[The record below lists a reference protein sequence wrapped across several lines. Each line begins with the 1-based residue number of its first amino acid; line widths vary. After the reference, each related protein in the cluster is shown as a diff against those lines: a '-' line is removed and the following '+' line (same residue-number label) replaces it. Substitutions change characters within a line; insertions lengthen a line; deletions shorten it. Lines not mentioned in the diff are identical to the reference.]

1 MILAS
6 CLVYPFSMRMKP
18 SYPANNLRGRIC
30 MGQGITFESL
40 TNVSSTVNAIVI
52 AIAGVLLFW
61 MFFFNKT
68 TEKFL
73 KKKSSSNFNSDHR
86 YIALPGM
93 ISRNIFCC
101 FRRNF
106 INFTDTKRIILDLL
120 FALVLEWFGYKF
132 IMITETVTNND
143 LLIYSF
149 IYSFLCDLYFLI
161 FLPFLWIYKSWKGN
175 WAGWT
180 NGSRKRM
187 KFIMTG
193 SALILPENC

>member
-1 MILAS
+1 
-6 CLVYPFSMRMKP
+6 MRMKP
-18 SYPANNLRGRIC
+18 SYPANNLRERIC

-52 AIAGVLLFW
+52 ALAGVLLFW

-73 KKKSSSNFNSDHR
+73 KKKSSRNFNSDHR
-86 YIALPGM
+86 YIASLGIM
-93 ISRNIFCC
+93 SRYLFCC
-101 FRRNF
+101 IRRNF

-120 FALVLEWFGYKF
+120 FALVFVWCGYKF
-132 IMITETVTNND
+132 IMIPETVTNND

-161 FLPFLWIYKSWKGN
+161 FLPFLW
-175 WAGWT
+175 AGWT

-187 KFIMTG
+187 KFIMTR
-193 SALILPENC
+193 SALILPENS